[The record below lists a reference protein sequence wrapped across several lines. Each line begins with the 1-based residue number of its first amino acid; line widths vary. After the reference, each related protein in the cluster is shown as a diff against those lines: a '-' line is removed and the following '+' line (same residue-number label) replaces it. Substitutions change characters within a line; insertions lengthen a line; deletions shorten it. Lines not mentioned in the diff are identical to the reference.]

1 MPFPS
6 MKENV
11 YRTIGEHS
19 VKKEKSL
26 LVGVILN
33 QYRWE
38 VEENLDELALLV
50 NSAGVEVVNTIMQ
63 DRDFITP
70 SFYIGSGKVD
80 EIASEV
86 EDTKIDVVIFDDE
99 LTPAQHR
106 NLEDRLRVKVLDRT
120 EVILDI
126 FAQRARTK
134 EGKLQVELAQLTY
147 LLPRLTGKGR
157 ELSRLGGGIGTRGPG
172 ETKLEVDRRRIRDK
186 ITKIKRELV
195 EVKKR
200 RTEQRK
206 NRVKKGLIT
215 AALVGY
221 TNAGKSTLINRLAG
235 ASEKVE
241 DQMFTTLDP
250 SIRKV
255 HIQNGKLILL
265 SDTVGFVK
273 KLPIQLVAAFKAT
286 LEEVLEAHFLLHVVD
301 VSNPHMKDHIKAV
314 DCILSELNANNKES
328 ILILNKVDKLDKR
341 KSIHMLPQIYP
352 YCVEVSA
359 LTGEGIEELLGILL
373 RMVQHYHYS
382 KK

>member
-1 MPFPS
+1 
-6 MKENV
+6 
-11 YRTIGEHS
+11 
-19 VKKEKSL
+19 
-26 LVGVILN
+26 
-33 QYRWE
+33 
-38 VEENLDELALLV
+38 
-50 NSAGVEVVNTIMQ
+50 
-63 DRDFITP
+63 
-70 SFYIGSGKVD
+70 
-80 EIASEV
+80 
-86 EDTKIDVVIFDDE
+86 
-99 LTPAQHR
+99 
-106 NLEDRLRVKVLDRT
+106 
-120 EVILDI
+120 
-126 FAQRARTK
+126 
-134 EGKLQVELAQLTY
+134 
-147 LLPRLTGKGR
+147 
-157 ELSRLGGGIGTRGPG
+157 
-172 ETKLEVDRRRIRDK
+172 
-186 ITKIKRELV
+186 
-195 EVKKR
+195 
-200 RTEQRK
+200 
-206 NRVKKGLIT
+206 RVKKGLIT

>member
-172 ETKLEVDRRRIRDK
+172 ETKLEVDRRRIR
-186 ITKIKRELV
+186 
-195 EVKKR
+195 KK
-200 RTEQRK
+200 
-206 NRVKKGLIT
+206 
-215 AALVGY
+215 
-221 TNAGKSTLINRLAG
+221 
-235 ASEKVE
+235 
-241 DQMFTTLDP
+241 
-250 SIRKV
+250 
-255 HIQNGKLILL
+255 
-265 SDTVGFVK
+265 
-273 KLPIQLVAAFKAT
+273 
-286 LEEVLEAHFLLHVVD
+286 
-301 VSNPHMKDHIKAV
+301 
-314 DCILSELNANNKES
+314 
-328 ILILNKVDKLDKR
+328 
-341 KSIHMLPQIYP
+341 
-352 YCVEVSA
+352 
-359 LTGEGIEELLGILL
+359 
-373 RMVQHYHYS
+373 
-382 KK
+382 